1 MNLAK
6 KITAVLLVIIMI
18 FCFAACGAS
27 DEAEAALDIG
37 TINIGFIATGDIEE
51 DPFSAMHYNLF
62 KSAYGLSGAGDG
74 QVTIEENVP
83 AGDTAAMEAAIA
95 DLVARGCRLVVGID
109 PSYHDEFVKY
119 AKDNSN
125 IFFAVPGTYEKGSE
139 VSENLAVLN
148 VNYFETEYLQGI
160 AAGLSSE
167 NGKIAY
173 VADKTF
179 GTTQTADIN
188 AFAKGVK
195 SVKADAKVF
204 CINADDV
211 KAGVDKAIENKC
223 DVVYSRNFVVDEET
237 GETFFT
243 VPESVANVMTVNKI
257 TKDGNE
263 YVSGTSLNIDFL
275 YTKVVL
281 NTVNDKFADLANFTW
296 GIKDGVLD
304 VAPAA
309 DAKVK
314 AAVDAAKAEFMSGK
328 NAVGAEASELS
339 AELDSAITAL

>member
-1 MNLAK
+1 MEK
-6 KITAVLLVIIMI
+6 LLV
-18 FCFAACGAS
+18 CSCAANDSFS
-27 DEAEAALDIG
+27 D
-37 TINIGFIATGDIEE
+37 
-51 DPFSAMHYNLF
+51 
-62 KSAYGLSGAGDG
+62 LS
-74 QVTIEENVP
+74 TKYLMENH
-83 AGDTAAMEAAIA
+83 
-95 DLVARGCRLVVGID
+95 LV
-109 PSYHDEFVKY
+109 
-119 AKDNSN
+119 
-125 IFFAVPGTYEKGSE
+125 
-139 VSENLAVLN
+139 
-148 VNYFETEYLQGI
+148 
-160 AAGLSSE
+160 
-167 NGKIAY
+167 
-173 VADKTF
+173 
-179 GTTQTADIN
+179 
-188 AFAKGVK
+188 
-195 SVKADAKVF
+195 
-204 CINADDV
+204 DV

>member
-83 AGDTAAMEAAIA
+83 AGDTAAMETAIA

-160 AAGLSSE
+160 AAGL
-167 NGKIAY
+167 
-173 VADKTF
+173 
-179 GTTQTADIN
+179 
-188 AFAKGVK
+188 
-195 SVKADAKVF
+195 
-204 CINADDV
+204 
-211 KAGVDKAIENKC
+211 
-223 DVVYSRNFVVDEET
+223 
-237 GETFFT
+237 
-243 VPESVANVMTVNKI
+243 
-257 TKDGNE
+257 
-263 YVSGTSLNIDFL
+263 
-275 YTKVVL
+275 
-281 NTVNDKFADLANFTW
+281 
-296 GIKDGVLD
+296 
-304 VAPAA
+304 AA
-309 DAKVK
+309 
-314 AAVDAAKAEFMSGK
+314 S
-328 NAVGAEASELS
+328 AVGRNPGAESEVTSTMILGQAV
-339 AELDSAITAL
+339 AETTGLYGLLVAILLMFVHPLG